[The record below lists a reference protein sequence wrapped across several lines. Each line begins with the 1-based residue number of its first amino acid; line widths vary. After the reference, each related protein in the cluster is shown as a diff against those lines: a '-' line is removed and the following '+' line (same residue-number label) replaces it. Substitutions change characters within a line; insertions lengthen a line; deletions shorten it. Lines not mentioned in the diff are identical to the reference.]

1 MKRPF
6 GNTEPM
12 RLLCVVVLATFLL
25 ACGSETTP
33 EPAVA
38 PVLPAAQPATVEAMP
53 QILTATPISDA
64 LMPVP
69 PGVIPLPIT
78 SAPTPEATIAD
89 SASGIAAQVSNVV
102 DGDTIDVVFADGS
115 TDRVR
120 LLGIDTPETFSA
132 NRPGEYGDITDT
144 ACLDRWGD
152 MATVFAS
159 IMRGQLVT
167 LTLDPQAGERGSF
180 GRLLAYVEFAGEDF
194 NAALVELGFAR
205 VYTEGTASRESD
217 YLQLETAARE
227 QRKGLWGDCQ
237 VEPAEP
243 APAQSETPTAGAA
256 PTLCD
261 PSYPGVCIPP
271 PPPDLDCGEVS
282 HRRFTVLPP
291 DPHGFDGDGDGI
303 GCESGSALPS
313 PVAPAPPP
321 PPVAPAANCDLSY
334 PTVCIPP
341 RPPDLDCGEIPHRNF
356 TVLPPDPHRF
366 DGDKDGVG
374 CET

>member
-1 MKRPF
+1 
-6 GNTEPM
+6 M
-12 RLLCVVVLATFLL
+12 RLLGVVALATLLL
-25 ACGSETTP
+25 ACGSEATS

-38 PVLPAAQPATVEAMP
+38 PVVPTPQPAPSIQATVEAAVKATVEAMP
-53 QILTATPISDA
+53 QILTATPMTEPPMS
-64 LMPVP
+64 VP
-69 PGVIPLPIT
+69 PGVIPSPTT
-78 SAPTPEATIAD
+78 SAPTPKATIAD
-89 SASGIAAQVSNVV
+89 SASGIAAQVSSVV

-132 NRPGEYGDITDT
+132 NDPGEYGDITDT

-152 MATVFAS
+152 LATEFAS
-159 IMRGQLVT
+159 IMRGQDVM

-180 GRLLAYVEFAGEDF
+180 GRLLAYVEFAGQDF
-194 NAALVELGFAR
+194 NATLVKLGFAR
-205 VYTEGTASRESD
+205 VYTEGEASREPH
-217 YLQLETAARE
+217 YLELESAARSQGE
-227 QRKGLWGDCQ
+227 GLWGEC
-237 VEPAEP
+237 EGTPAAPLPATP
-243 APAQSETPTAGAA
+243 APPSS
-256 PTLCD
+256 CD
-261 PSYPGVCIPP
+261 PSYPTVCIPP

-303 GCESGSALPS
+303 GCESGASPVP

-321 PPVAPAANCDLSY
+321 APVAPTANCDPSY